1 MAVGIAACLLL
12 GGLFLYLSARQYRRS
27 ARWRGAVRLLAVV
40 KSVRYQ
46 EARQQKTEINDHRS
60 STEAT
65 LCFTDRGRA
74 YEERRQYPGI
84 IPCTGPG
91 AEAPHPP

>member
-12 GGLFLYLSARQYRRS
+12 GGLFLCLSARQYRRS

-46 EARQQKTEINDHRS
+46 
-60 STEAT
+60 
-65 LCFTDRGRA
+65 
-74 YEERRQYPGI
+74 
-84 IPCTGPG
+84 
-91 AEAPHPP
+91 